1 MVGRRPTTEK
11 LKELIALLN
20 DKIKKTQE
28 LFEISVLAMEHHFSI
43 NFEHSGMIL
52 LIHTKVLQFY

>member
-1 MVGRRPTTEK
+1 MVGRRPTTEN

-20 DKIKKTQE
+20 DKIKKSQE
-28 LFEISVLAMEHHFSI
+28 LFEISVLAMEPHFSI

-52 LIHTKVLQFY
+52 LIHTEVLQFY